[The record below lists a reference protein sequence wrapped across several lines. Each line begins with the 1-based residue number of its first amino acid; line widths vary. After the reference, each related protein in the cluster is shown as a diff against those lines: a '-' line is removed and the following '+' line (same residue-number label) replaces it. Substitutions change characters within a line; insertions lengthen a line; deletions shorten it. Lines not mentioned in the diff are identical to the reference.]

1 MTTPPEPSAEWT
13 AILFDLDGTILDSS
27 PIICRAMSLASA
39 EFGHPRD
46 PAVFR
51 PFIGPPPWHTFAEVT
66 GEPPHVVERI
76 VPRYREIYDGLMADT
91 PVYPGMPSLIEAL
104 AGAGFPLAVATS
116 KLRAAAIALLE
127 GVGLAGHFVAIQGAG
142 ADAASAAKATVIG
155 TAIADLQAA
164 GADISRMVMVGDR
177 HHDIDGAAEFGVPTI
192 LVDWGYGTPGEE
204 DGAAAVAH
212 TPAELARLLGLSAG
226 VSIAVPEVKPL
237 GASWRT
243 AEDQ

>member
-1 MTTPPEPSAEWT
+1 MTAAPEPTVRWS

-66 GEPPHVVERI
+66 GEPPEVVERI

-104 AGAGFPLAVATS
+104 AVAGVPLAVATS
-116 KLRAAAIALLE
+116 KLRAAAVALLE
-127 GVGLAGHFVAIQGAG
+127 GVGLAGCFLTIQGAG

-155 TAIADLQAA
+155 TAIADLRAA
-164 GADISRMVMVGDR
+164 GVDTSRMVMVGDR
-177 HHDIDGAAEFGVPTI
+177 HHDIDGAAGFGVPSI
-192 LVDWGYGTPGEE
+192 MVAWGYGAPGEE
-204 DGAAAVAH
+204 HGAMAVAR
-212 TPAELARLLGLSAG
+212 TPAELAGLLGLSQ
-226 VSIAVPEVKPL
+226 
-237 GASWRT
+237 R
-243 AEDQ
+243 

>member
-1 MTTPPEPSAEWT
+1 MTAAPEPTAQWS

-51 PFIGPPPWHTFAEVT
+51 PFVGPPPWHTFAEVT
-66 GEPPHVVERI
+66 GEPPEVVERI

-104 AGAGFPLAVATS
+104 AGAGVPLAVATS
-116 KLRAAAIALLE
+116 KLRDAAIALLE
-127 GVGLAGHFVAIQGAG
+127 GVGLAGCFLTIQGAG

-164 GADISRMVMVGDR
+164 GVDTSRMVMVGDR
-177 HHDIDGAAEFGVPTI
+177 HHDIDGAAGFGVPTI
-192 LVDWGYGTPGEE
+192 MVAWGYGAPGEE
-204 DGAAAVAH
+204 DGAVAVAR
-212 TPAELARLLGLSAG
+212 TPAELASLLGLA
-226 VSIAVPEVKPL
+226 P
-237 GASWRT
+237 R
-243 AEDQ
+243 